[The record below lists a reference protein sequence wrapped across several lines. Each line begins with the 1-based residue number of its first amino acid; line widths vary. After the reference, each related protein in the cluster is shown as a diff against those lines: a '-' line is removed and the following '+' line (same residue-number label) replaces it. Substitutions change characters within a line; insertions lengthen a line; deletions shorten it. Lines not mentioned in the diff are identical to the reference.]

1 MHTTARPR
9 DLETSRLGLASVLAG
24 AAALASPHVLIAL
37 GLAFAAGG
45 IRLVARD
52 VSRLQRAAL
61 AIGLAALGTASWL
74 MATIIGPLPATYA
87 ALGDG
92 PIGDPAARM
101 LMLLLAVPVAVYL
114 FDAKLIP
121 AAIALLGRVGAE
133 MLPAG
138 VTLWQG
144 VAMPLALVLGAV
156 AIRRRRM
163 DLLAVALGAFGLW
176 SGALVARIGAGMVLT
191 ARMVGGGALPRVLA
205 VIGAVVVLAGSWRIQ
220 FVYTVLFAL
229 LLLFSTIFDSLRL
242 FRPTTTA
249 TGGPQE

>member
-1 MHTTARPR
+1 MLPI
-9 DLETSRLGLASVLAG
+9 LLGVG
-24 AAALASPHVLIAL
+24 ALLSPHVLLAL

-52 VSRLQRAAL
+52 VSRLERPAL
-61 AIGLAALGTASWL
+61 ATGLAALGTATWL

-101 LMLLLAVPVAVYL
+101 LMLLLAAPIAVYL
-114 FDAKLIP
+114 FDTKLIP

-138 VTLWQG
+138 VALWQG
-144 VAMPLALVLGAV
+144 IAMPLALVLAVV

-176 SGALVARIGAGMVLT
+176 SGALAARVGAGLVLG
-191 ARMVGGGALPRVLA
+191 ARMLGGGALARVLA
-205 VIGAVVVLAGSWRIQ
+205 VFGAVVILAGSWRIQ
-220 FVYTVLFAL
+220 FVYTVVFAL
-229 LLLFSTIFDSLRL
+229 LLLFSTIFDSLRR

-249 TGGPQE
+249 PGGPQE

>member
-1 MHTTARPR
+1 VLPI
-9 DLETSRLGLASVLAG
+9 LLGVG
-24 AAALASPHVLIAL
+24 ALLSPHVLLAL

-52 VSRLQRAAL
+52 VSRLERAAL
-61 AIGLAALGTASWL
+61 AIGLAALGTATWL

-101 LMLLLAVPVAVYL
+101 LMLFLAAPIAVYL
-114 FDAKLIP
+114 FDTKLIP
-121 AAIALLGRVGAE
+121 AAIAVLGRVGAE

-144 VAMPLALVLGAV
+144 IAMPLALVLAVV

-176 SGALVARIGAGMVLT
+176 SGALGARVGAGMVLG
-191 ARMVGGGALPRVLA
+191 ARMLGGGALARVLA
-205 VIGAVVVLAGSWRIQ
+205 VIGAVVILAGSWRIQ
-220 FVYTVLFAL
+220 FVYTVVFAL
-229 LLLFSTIFDSLRL
+229 LLLGSTIFDSLRR

-249 TGGPQE
+249 PGGPQE